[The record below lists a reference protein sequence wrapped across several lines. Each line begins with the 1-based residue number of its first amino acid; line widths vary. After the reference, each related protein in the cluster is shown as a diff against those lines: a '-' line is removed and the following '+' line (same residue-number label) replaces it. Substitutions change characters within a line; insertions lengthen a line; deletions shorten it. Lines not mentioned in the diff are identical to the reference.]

1 MSEAQFIAGTCE
13 AGSLHIAEENVLV
26 EILTSDGRPAA
37 PGAIGEIVITD
48 LHDYA
53 SPLIRYATGD
63 AGALL
68 EAPCECGRAHAQL
81 DLRLAR
87 TCELIELDSRQI
99 HPEVFT
105 LPHDF
110 PYFDRI
116 ERFRVLRVEDRR
128 FRAEIVL
135 CGTGPEAPVLEAYER
150 SVRNGLGQHIGLSV
164 LRVEAI
170 PRNVSGKHRYY
181 EDVREKHRPNN

>member
-1 MSEAQFIAGTCE
+1 M
-13 AGSLHIAEENVLV
+13 
-26 EILTSDGRPAA
+26 RPCSR
-37 PGAIGEIVITD
+37 PIGPP
-48 LHDYA
+48 A
-53 SPLIRYATGD
+53 
-63 AGALL
+63 
-68 EAPCECGRAHAQL
+68 RA
-81 DLRLAR
+81 

-116 ERFRVLRVEDRR
+116 ERFRVLRVEDSH

-164 LRVEAI
+164 HTWRQFPATSRESTDITRTSARSIGQTTSTSGVLGTCRIQSTLANEKPRALRRQKKNAM
-170 PRNVSGKHRYY
+170 PRIIRREQMRNILSGCC
-181 EDVREKHRPNN
+181 RPA